1 MAGNI
6 EDLAEQLFEA
16 RRTARRLPAP
26 DGASSI
32 AEAYAVQRA
41 CFARRNMPVMVWKL
55 GLTAD
60 APRRSLRSDD
70 PVVGRLAASDIYV
83 DRSETR
89 TFGDEMF
96 AEAELIFE
104 LGGDL
109 PPSGAPYSPTAV
121 AAAVKGMYA
130 GIELAATRFTS
141 SDLSLDYLISDN
153 CLGHALV
160 LGDRLA
166 PRWLDDFAN
175 MDVELERSGHPAVT
189 GSTANVMGNPL
200 SAATWLANWLAM
212 HEDGLKREQL
222 IASGTCTG
230 ITQIFPG
237 DVITARFPGRGQAR
251 VSLTA
256 D

>member
-175 MDVELERSGHPAVT
+175 MI
-189 GSTANVMGNPL
+189 
-200 SAATWLANWLAM
+200 
-212 HEDGLKREQL
+212 K
-222 IASGTCTG
+222 
-230 ITQIFPG
+230 
-237 DVITARFPGRGQAR
+237 
-251 VSLTA
+251 
-256 D
+256 